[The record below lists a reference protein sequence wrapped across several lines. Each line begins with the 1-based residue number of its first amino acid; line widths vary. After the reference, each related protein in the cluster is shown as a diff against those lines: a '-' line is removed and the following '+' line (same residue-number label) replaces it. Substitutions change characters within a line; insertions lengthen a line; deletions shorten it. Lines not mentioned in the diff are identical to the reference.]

1 MVRAIFAL
9 REGRDEQQV
18 GRTDNIYY
26 RSPATEEIARWTDQD
41 TMTCYTLYWRRGEGW
56 YILAEE
62 VVELA
67 EEAMHAFCQAIA
79 ASAYGKLWR
88 W

>member
-1 MVRAIFAL
+1 MMKAIFAP
-9 REGRDEQQV
+9 REGRGDQQ
-18 GRTDNIYY
+18 GEGNDLRNIYY
-26 RSPATEEIARWTDQD
+26 QSPATQEIARWTDQD

-56 YILAEE
+56 YIVAEE

-79 ASAYGKLWR
+79 GSEVAG
-88 W
+88 